1 MTQNIL
7 ILNLIQEIKSY
18 LELRC
23 LERAG
28 VAEVLGRLAEV
39 QLTPDRMISQEPQ
52 VPAHSD
58 LLDTAI
64 DNITEPALGPLANA
78 IRAAKDHLH
87 WRVDHGHF
95 YVGDADIGKDYLGG
109 NLHCVLVG
117 SDVGV
122 IPHDD
127 FLLGFFL
134 LAPRVLYRDHL
145 HAAPELYL
153 NLVGPT
159 GWRFGQGE
167 WVDYSAGS
175 TVWNTPNSVHAMRV
189 YDQPFFSVFS
199 WTADV
204 ARMCEVVP
212 ADDWSQIE
220 ADLLSP

>member
-1 MTQNIL
+1 MNSKLL
-7 ILNLIQEIKSY
+7 ILNLVQEIKAY
-18 LELRC
+18 LELNC
-23 LERAG
+23 PGQAG
-28 VAEVLGRLAEV
+28 VSKVLGRLEEV
-39 QLTPDRMISQEPQ
+39 QLIPEAMIHREPQ
-52 VPAHSD
+52 IPSNGDV
-58 LLDTAI
+58 LNTAI
-64 DNITEPALGPLANA
+64 GNIPKSTFGPLAEA
-78 IRAAKDHLH
+78 ILAAKDHLH
-87 WRVDHGHF
+87 WRVDRSHF
-95 YVGDADIGKDYLGG
+95 YEGDAEIGKDYLGG

-167 WVDYSAGS
+167 WRDFSAGS
-175 TVWNTPNSVHAMRV
+175 TVWNTPNAVHAMRV

-199 WTADV
+199 WAGDV
-204 ARMCEVVP
+204 DNMCKVVP